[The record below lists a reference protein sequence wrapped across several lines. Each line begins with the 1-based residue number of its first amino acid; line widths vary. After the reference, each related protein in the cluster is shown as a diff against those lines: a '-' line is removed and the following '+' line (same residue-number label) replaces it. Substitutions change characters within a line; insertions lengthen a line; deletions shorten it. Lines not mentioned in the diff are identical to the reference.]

1 MKYRTLYQMLDRR
14 RADNLNFSYT
24 DYSGWRE
31 RPPTYLSR
39 SRPLWIIAEDQGI
52 GYRFWITQSG
62 RDMVVSYAKMTAGGS
77 EKNISRHR
85 KCRRISDLTA
95 EVSKLFAEL
104 DALAAT

>member
-31 RPPTYLSR
+31 RPQTYLSR

-62 RDMVVSYAKMTAGGS
+62 RDMGVSYAKMTAGGN

-95 EVSKLFAEL
+95 EVSKLLAEL
-104 DALAAT
+104 DALAAA